1 MAQGHGSC
9 HPGTLVRSCYRKR
22 CTQCSRGL
30 INGEGQNMVGTGGV
44 EKLMLGR
51 GRREDAEKAAV
62 TTTTRASGHAQQ
74 RCEGDGAQ
82 LFSLRLHVARLS
94 RNYFRFSSQ
103 QPHTIYPSR
112 DSSAL
117 CCSFGSGSAR
127 VTAHSERIQLI
138 VVYRAYPESEL

>member
-1 MAQGHGSC
+1 
-9 HPGTLVRSCYRKR
+9 
-22 CTQCSRGL
+22 
-30 INGEGQNMVGTGGV
+30 MVSTGGV

-94 RNYFRFSSQ
+94 RNYFRLQLSAA
-103 QPHTIYPSR
+103 PHYIPIEGFRRTM
-112 DSSAL
+112 L
-117 CCSFGSGSAR
+117 FFW
-127 VTAHSERIQLI
+127 
-138 VVYRAYPESEL
+138 